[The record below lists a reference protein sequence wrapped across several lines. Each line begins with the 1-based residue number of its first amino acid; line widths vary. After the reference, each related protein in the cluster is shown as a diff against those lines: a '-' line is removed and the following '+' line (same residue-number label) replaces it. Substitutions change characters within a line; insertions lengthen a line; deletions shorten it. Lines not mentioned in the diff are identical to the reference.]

1 MRKLITF
8 SLLALFLN
16 PILVIGQENIRDKTS
31 DELFQMARTLA
42 FDGQKDSARVL
53 LNIALEKS
61 PTYADIKIFLART
74 HAWDGQRVT
83 SITLLKEVLT
93 LDNNNEEALD
103 ALTDV
108 LGWDDKIDEQLTYLD
123 KALKSYPN
131 NINFLNKKA
140 SVLIDRDQDEE
151 ASILLNQAL
160 KLEPGNEKSLSLR
173 STLSSKSIKNFVNV
187 NYNTDI
193 FSDVFDQANFGSVSI
208 GRFSKLGTYQFRAN
222 YANRFDTS
230 GYQLEADF
238 YPSLTKNIYAYANY
252 GYSDRALFPT
262 HRAGLEFY
270 FSLPKSLEASIGGR
284 YLYFSKSSHVRIF
297 TGTVGWYFKNYW
309 LSGRVFITPNEV
321 QSYSRSGIVKLRR
334 YFSNADTYVGLTL
347 GYGYSPDIRSFQSD
361 ADLGSS
367 ISFLN
372 SRKVLVEIQK
382 RFGLRYL
389 ATLNV
394 QYAQQEFDFDIGNY
408 VGITSVSVTL
418 EYRF

>member
-1 MRKLITF
+1 MRKIVTL
-8 SLLALFLN
+8 SLVVLCLS
-16 PILVIGQENIRDKTS
+16 PIFVFGQDDIRAKTS

-53 LNIALEKS
+53 LNLALEKS
-61 PTYADIKIFLART
+61 PGYADIKIFLART
-74 HAWDGQRVT
+74 HAWDGQRET
-83 SITLLKEVLT
+83 SIALLKEVLSE
-93 LDNNNEEALD
+93 DKNNEEALD

-108 LGWDDKIDEQLTYLD
+108 LGWDDQVDEQLNYID

-140 SVLIDRDQDEE
+140 SVLIDKDQDEE
-151 ASILLNQAL
+151 ASVLINQAL
-160 KLEPGNEKSLSLR
+160 KLEPGNEKTISLR
-173 STLSSKSIKNFVNV
+173 STLSSRSIKSFVNV

-193 FSDVFDQANFGSVSI
+193 FSDVFDQANFGSISI
-208 GRFSKLGTYQFRAN
+208 GRFSRLGTYQLRGN
-222 YANRFDTS
+222 YANRFDTT

-238 YPSLTKNIYAYANY
+238 YPTLTKNIYAYANY

-297 TGTVGWYFKNYW
+297 TGTLGWYFKNYW
-309 LSGRVFITPNEV
+309 LSGRIFVTPNEV
-321 QSYSRSGIVKLRR
+321 KSYSRSGILKLRR
-334 YFSNADTYVGLTL
+334 YFSNADTYVGLTV

-372 SRKVLVEIQK
+372 SRKVLVEFQK
-382 RFGLRYL
+382 RFGLRYI
-389 ATLNV
+389 ATLNL
-394 QYAQQEFDFDIGNY
+394 QYAQQEFDFDLGNY